1 MLDFLPSIQPGH
13 ATLVVG
19 GLSLLFGA
27 HMHFFRWL
35 GRKFDTIFD
44 KIETLGREHRTQLD
58 IHEGR
63 DQQRHEENLS
73 RFQEINVSL
82 ARLEENVEAQKDQ
95 SRKGSSTVKSRS

>member
-1 MLDFLPSIQPGH
+1 MLDWLPNIQPGH
-13 ATLVVG
+13 ATLIVG
-19 GLSLLFGA
+19 AVSLLFTA

-35 GRKFDTIFD
+35 GKRFEKLTE
-44 KIETLGREHRTQLD
+44 KIESLGTQHRTQLD

-63 DQQRHEENLS
+63 DQQRHEENLA

-95 SRKGSSTVKSRS
+95 SRPGSKTSTS